1 MKTKHFTLAIAIA
14 SLAILFTS
22 CGGSKYANT
31 EQLKSYVLMTSVDR
45 DVVKTFVN
53 EYAQKLESG
62 KIKDVFVPDAEID
75 CASTDFEGKDTIVV
89 VRNPWIVKAE
99 GVILWGFNPKGS
111 WGTVY
116 WDLDESYIESSYAER
131 WAKNNWYGRTF
142 IDSNIKAYTKE
153 HSGDAS
159 SDDSVCGI
167 TVIHAWIKFIKEKAK
182 KLVKVYDCQY
192 SKLDSTK
199 SAKAYYVIYSID
211 KDYYVLVRL
220 TEEKKTSRF
229 EIETLA
235 RGESLIEIER
245 KLEYYM

>member
-45 DVVKTFVN
+45 DVVETFVN

-75 CASTDFEGKDTIVV
+75 YKVAEETIE
-89 VRNPWIVKAE
+89 VRNPWIEKAKL
-99 GVILWGFNPKGS
+99 VILDGYKGYWFNYNYWSLNESEMESGYATKWVGDS
-111 WGTVY
+111 WGAY
-116 WDLDESYIESSYAER
+116 GE
-131 WAKNNWYGRTF
+131 NNR
-142 IDSNIKAYTKE
+142 NIYAYTKE
-153 HSGDAS
+153 FSGGAS

-192 SKLDSTK
+192 SKSDSTK
-199 SAKAYYVIYSID
+199 SAKAYYIIYSID

-245 KLEYYM
+245 KLEYYI

>member
-1 MKTKHFTLAIAIA
+1 MKTKHFTLAIAFA
-14 SLAILFTS
+14 SILVILTS
-22 CGGSKYANT
+22 CGGHKSKLANK
-31 EQLKSYVLMTSVDR
+31 EQIKSYVLMTSIDR
-45 DVVKTFVN
+45 DVVETFVN

-62 KIKDVFVPDAEID
+62 KIKDVFVPDAEMD
-75 CASTDFEGKDTIVV
+75 YKVTEETIE
-89 VRNPWIVKAE
+89 VRNPWIEKAK
-99 GVILWGFNPKGS
+99 GVIMYGITPKGYA
-111 WGTVY
+111 WGPTTY
-116 WDLDESYIESSYAER
+116 WDLDESYMESRYTER
-131 WAKNNWYGRTF
+131 WTNNQFYLGFNTKNIRE
-142 IDSNIKAYTKE
+142 YTKQF
-153 HSGDAS
+153 SGDAS

-192 SKLDSTK
+192 SKGDSTK
-199 SAKAYYVIYSID
+199 SANAFYAIYTID
-211 KDYYVLVRL
+211 KNYYVLVRL

>member
-1 MKTKHFTLAIAIA
+1 MKTKHFTLAIAVA

-31 EQLKSYVLMTSVDR
+31 EQIKSYVLMTSVDR
-45 DVVKTFVN
+45 DVVETFVN
-53 EYAQKLESG
+53 EYAQKLEKG

-75 CASTDFEGKDTIVV
+75 YKVAEETIE
-89 VRNPWIVKAE
+89 VRNPWIEKAK
-99 GVILWGFNPKGS
+99 GVIMYGITPKDS
-111 WGTVY
+111 WLTTY
-116 WDLDESYIESSYAER
+116 WDLDESYMESRYAER
-131 WAKNNWYGRTF
+131 WTNNQMGWGF
-142 IDSNIKAYTKE
+142 INENVTAYTKE
-153 HSGDAS
+153 FSGGAS

-192 SKLDSTK
+192 SKSDSTK
-199 SAKAYYVIYSID
+199 SAKAYYIIYSID
-211 KDYYVLVRL
+211 KNYYVLVRL

-245 KLEYYM
+245 KLEYYI